1 MTEHEL
7 YKQAIEK
14 WSDNQLD
21 MLVEECAEL
30 IKAVQKLKRAG
41 DHGTDVELA
50 AAMDNFIEEQEDVE
64 IMLCQ
69 MRARN
74 PKKGQ
79 RARIKHMKLTRLA
92 GMLGETY
99 KPEAEY
105 AE

>member
-1 MTEHEL
+1 MTEQEL
-7 YKQAIEK
+7 YKETIGRYG
-14 WSDNQLD
+14 DNQLE

-50 AAMDNFIEEQEDVE
+50 DAMENFIEEQVDVE
-64 IMLCQ
+64 IMLGQ
-69 MRARN
+69 MKERN
-74 PKKGQ
+74 PREGQ

-92 GMLGETY
+92 GLLGV
-99 KPEAEY
+99 EY